1 MHTFEKIISSFILL
15 IFLSSNISANDSIK
29 VLILNS
35 WSPEHNWVKG
45 EVQGIKDALQIRHQ
59 KIEFTTEYIDYPR
72 VEGIDKE
79 IYIQH
84 YHEFFNNKYKDQRIN
99 FDIIFVTDDPALSYM
114 LQYHDKYFP
123 DTPVVFC
130 GINNYSLKK
139 TLEEKDL
146 FFGIL
151 ENVDYLGTLRIAH
164 KLHPQAKKFYI
175 LGDQTTTSQNQI
187 AEIKKVSSKFPL
199 EFEYLDNLTFSELS
213 LKLQSLT
220 TDDIVFLMAFYS
232 DSTGKQLTPKESIN
246 FIKNNSVVP
255 IYSFWKWI
263 LGHDSVL
270 GGKVLS
276 SYDHGTDAV
285 EKFYMDD
292 IKKRFLVEGGSNPY
306 IFDYNQLKRF
316 DIKLKDLPSSS
327 QIINKPF
334 SFYETYKTLVNGT
347 IFFIIVLLIL
357 LSILLLN
364 IKKRKIIEKNLK
376 TSKKELRK
384 LNQSLEY
391 KVEKRTKEQ
400 NSLLSLFEKGDSV
413 LFRWNNDEK
422 WTVDYVSSNV
432 SNLTGYTKEDF
443 NKGLISYS
451 ECIHKDDL
459 QQIIDQDIY
468 RKKEGKE
475 FFRHDPYRII
485 KKDRSIIWILE
496 YSLIIRDKKGEITH
510 YLGYILDETS
520 NQKAKEELEIAKR
533 QAQDASNAK
542 SEFLANMSHEIRTPM
557 NGIIGMTTL
566 ALSKIDEDV
575 VQAKDF
581 TKKANNSAKMLLGII
596 NDILDFSKIEAG
608 KLEIEQKQVSLGEIL
623 SQMNDLFSYTASQKD
638 IKFIIEYDKI
648 VPEYIIGDKLRL
660 TQVLTNLISNAVKF
674 TQKGTIKLKIELLS
688 KDEENIQLK
697 FLVHDTGKGIS
708 KENQHKLFQSFSQED
723 NSISREYGGTGLGL
737 TISKNLV
744 ELMNGEIGFDSIEN
758 QGSTF
763 FFTLNTQ
770 FIEEK
775 SIEKKEDKKLN
786 NKEGEILD
794 ASILVVEDNDI
805 NQELAYNFLSQIIKE
820 VDIAN
825 NGQEA
830 INIIESKENDYYKL
844 ILMDIHMPILD
855 GNNATIKIRENPKYK
870 DIPIVA
876 MTANVL
882 EKEINYSLKCGM
894 SDYVTKPFEVQ
905 ELFDKVKYWVNKKE
919 KVKTVTVKE
928 EIQFINKPLNT
939 KEALE
944 RMLDRKDLYKDF
956 LEKYIKNRK
965 DSFNEIVQLI
975 EKNDLVEAI
984 TQLHSLRGMLLT
996 MGAMRLSEML
1006 FKMEESL
1013 KTKEEVD
1020 GVLIDGA
1027 KAEMVLVI
1035 DEIKEWI
1042 NNN

>member
-59 KIEFTTEYIDYPR
+59 KIEFTTEYIDFPR
-72 VEGIDKE
+72 LEGIDKE

-187 AEIKKVSSKFPL
+187 AEIKKVSSKFPV

-292 IKKRFLVEGGSNPY
+292 IKKRFLVESGSNPY
-306 IFDYNQLKRF
+306 IFDYNQLKKF
-316 DIKLKDLPSSS
+316 DIELKDLPSNS

-432 SNLTGYTKEDF
+432 SNLIGYTKEDF

-510 YLGYILDETS
+510 YLGYI
-520 NQKAKEELEIAKR
+520 
-533 QAQDASNAK
+533 
-542 SEFLANMSHEIRTPM
+542 
-557 NGIIGMTTL
+557 
-566 ALSKIDEDV
+566 
-575 VQAKDF
+575 
-581 TKKANNSAKMLLGII
+581 
-596 NDILDFSKIEAG
+596 
-608 KLEIEQKQVSLGEIL
+608 
-623 SQMNDLFSYTASQKD
+623 
-638 IKFIIEYDKI
+638 
-648 VPEYIIGDKLRL
+648 
-660 TQVLTNLISNAVKF
+660 
-674 TQKGTIKLKIELLS
+674 
-688 KDEENIQLK
+688 
-697 FLVHDTGKGIS
+697 
-708 KENQHKLFQSFSQED
+708 
-723 NSISREYGGTGLGL
+723 
-737 TISKNLV
+737 
-744 ELMNGEIGFDSIEN
+744 
-758 QGSTF
+758 
-763 FFTLNTQ
+763 
-770 FIEEK
+770 
-775 SIEKKEDKKLN
+775 
-786 NKEGEILD
+786 
-794 ASILVVEDNDI
+794 
-805 NQELAYNFLSQIIKE
+805 
-820 VDIAN
+820 
-825 NGQEA
+825 
-830 INIIESKENDYYKL
+830 
-844 ILMDIHMPILD
+844 
-855 GNNATIKIRENPKYK
+855 
-870 DIPIVA
+870 
-876 MTANVL
+876 
-882 EKEINYSLKCGM
+882 
-894 SDYVTKPFEVQ
+894 
-905 ELFDKVKYWVNKKE
+905 
-919 KVKTVTVKE
+919 
-928 EIQFINKPLNT
+928 
-939 KEALE
+939 
-944 RMLDRKDLYKDF
+944 
-956 LEKYIKNRK
+956 
-965 DSFNEIVQLI
+965 
-975 EKNDLVEAI
+975 
-984 TQLHSLRGMLLT
+984 
-996 MGAMRLSEML
+996 
-1006 FKMEESL
+1006 
-1013 KTKEEVD
+1013 
-1020 GVLIDGA
+1020 
-1027 KAEMVLVI
+1027 
-1035 DEIKEWI
+1035 
-1042 NNN
+1042 